1 MRQKQQKVWDRSSTS
16 NVRGIRHL
24 ETWPSQWFH
33 SRNML
38 SAISTDVI
46 PAAMAWWSQKECDQ
60 QGERIFDQYLEMI
73 FASAALLRHQGSG
86 WSSAVSWD
94 HTHCQT
100 HLLKPSSST
109 RKPQNSFQQMPQ
121 PRLFHIFPFFLELF
135 ARMLPLRTSMCFT
148 WLPAEGTQGPWRS
161 KMKS

>member
-1 MRQKQQKVWDRSSTS
+1 MRQKQQKVWDRNSTS

-38 SAISTDVI
+38 SAILTDVI

-73 FASAALLRHQGSG
+73 FASAAFLRHQGSG
-86 WSSAVSWD
+86 WSSTVSWD

-109 RKPQNSFQQMPQ
+109 RKTTEQFPADATAKTFP
-121 PRLFHIFPFFLELF
+121 HIPFFSWTLCQNASSQDVYVFYLV
-135 ARMLPLRTSMCFT
+135 TI
-148 WLPAEGTQGPWRS
+148 WRHTGA
-161 KMKS
+161 MAL